1 MAEELFHQ
9 LSQIEGFE
17 KISQESQSI
26 FKKACEQ
33 QNPKSNLKKIY
44 IKSSEAN
51 LLYCD
56 GTFDIPEIQN
66 ILKFF
71 DFIDVEI
78 NYSSK
83 VFNELLDIFSSMVPE
98 FINDGF
104 IRLDLI
110 VVITTNK
117 DGGLSLYDSYSNI
130 MEIRFDPTYKSDEM
144 ILFKDI
150 KSLAKVTLPPTL
162 TTIYHNMFSKC

>member
-1 MAEELFHQ
+1 
-9 LSQIEGFE
+9 
-17 KISQESQSI
+17 
-26 FKKACEQ
+26 
-33 QNPKSNLKKIY
+33 
-44 IKSSEAN
+44 
-51 LLYCD
+51 
-56 GTFDIPEIQN
+56 
-66 ILKFF
+66 
-71 DFIDVEI
+71 
-78 NYSSK
+78 
-83 VFNELLDIFSSMVPE
+83 MVPE